1 MTDDISL
8 KLPARLR
15 GRPLERG
22 RSCNPGGRRRGSR
35 NRATPAAAGSR
46 ASPGCRRARPTRW
59 RSPVAPSS
67 FTHIRKLGQVGPVCH
82 RLNRWERRRERGLR
96 DRVRREREAVSLAH
110 TRPAGW
116 PISVTANQPTQATGQ
131 VSFRIGG
138 DDPSKRRAPGGP
150 LRCGRARFVFQ
161 SIREILLQICCRR
174 SHRQQ
179 LIQLMI
185 AGLKT
190 GAGRL
195 HPIGKPPQDRF
206 ALNEGKGR

>member
-22 RSCNPGGRRRGSR
+22 RSGNPGGRRRGSR
-35 NRATPAAAGSR
+35 NRATPAAA
-46 ASPGCRRARPTRW
+46 ARLAGESGVLTHKT
-59 RSPVAPSS
+59 VEMALAPPS
-67 FTHIRKLGQVGPVCH
+67 FIHLRKLGQLGPVCH
-82 RLNRWERRRERGLR
+82 RLDRWERRRERGLR
-96 DRVRREREAVSLAH
+96 DRVRRGGRPCRQR
-110 TRPAGW
+110 TRAPAGW

-161 SIREILLQICCRR
+161 SIREILLQICCD
-174 SHRQQ
+174 
-179 LIQLMI
+179 
-185 AGLKT
+185 A
-190 GAGRL
+190 A
-195 HPIGKPPQDRF
+195 IG
-206 ALNEGKGR
+206 NN